1 MELYIIRH
9 AIAVDREDPDV
20 QSDSERWLTEE
31 GIKKMQIASRGLS
44 KVIDGLDRIYTSPYR
59 RARETADIVAKDL
72 RAPITELGELQP
84 GVQFNEVAKAL
95 QTKNDY
101 RVALVGHEPDL
112 SEFISESISGTRI
125 SRVLMK
131 KGAAACIRFSLKLA
145 PGLGTFVW
153 LIQPRQLRAL
163 GQ

>member
-1 MELYIIRH
+1 MEIYIIRH

-84 GVQFNEVAKAL
+84 GAQFNEIAKAL
-95 QTKNDY
+95 QTKNEY
-101 RVALVGHEPDL
+101 RIALVGHEPDL
-112 SEFISESISGTRI
+112 SE
-125 SRVLMK
+125 
-131 KGAAACIRFSLKLA
+131 
-145 PGLGTFVW
+145 
-153 LIQPRQLRAL
+153 
-163 GQ
+163 